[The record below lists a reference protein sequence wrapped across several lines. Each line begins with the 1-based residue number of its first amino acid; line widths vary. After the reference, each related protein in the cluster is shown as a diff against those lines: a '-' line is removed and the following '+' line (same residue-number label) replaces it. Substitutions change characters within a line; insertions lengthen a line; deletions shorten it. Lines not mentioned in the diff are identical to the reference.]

1 MRRNISGILGLVLLI
16 GLGGCSKTFIN
27 QSNPEAVA
35 VDAGYKTE
43 ADITA
48 GVYSVYQALR
58 SSNCVG
64 EGASTWTDDRS
75 DDINTTDNQSNN
87 GEPFQFTAFAL
98 VASNS
103 YLKSHWTALYTPI
116 GRANMILSLID
127 GISFANA
134 DTKKQFIGEMKF
146 VRAYMYF
153 NLVREFGDVPLVTER
168 ITTLSQADQ
177 LTARVKRDTVYAKI
191 IADLKDALNSGLPN
205 VQPAATKGRVSMQA
219 VNALLGQVYLTMGA
233 NLDANKP
240 DNLANAKAYLL
251 AAYNLKTFANLSD
264 VAYADVFDVNKK
276 STNPEIIWQIPYK
289 QGDLTYS
296 SSLAKNNQPK
306 GETLISTFLS
316 QGSGNTL
323 TNDLLKEYETGDLR
337 TNFSIHFGASINKYY
352 ISKFR
357 DINPG
362 TVVSNQGGYGGNDW
376 ILIRYADIILN
387 IAEVYDLLGD
397 DATAITYINMVRAR
411 AQRPDYA
418 TMMATDAG
426 YASKY
431 PTVKLAIL
439 HERRVELAFE
449 HHRWFDLIR
458 FFNAQQARW
467 TISIRRA
474 RPTTTTLR
482 CRTFRPRIFITRY
495 PSSSTFSIR
504 RRCTRILGTS
514 WPKALTQSQSH
525 DQKVVAFF
533 YWSARAAP
541 RGSPRPLAAPR
552 GPSRLPAAPVAQL
565 LNRAI

>member
-1 MRRNISGILGLVLLI
+1 MLHSKKIIMRNNISKIFGVLLLV
-16 GLGGCSKTFIN
+16 GLGGCTKSFIN
-27 QSNPEAVA
+27 QTNPEAVS
-35 VDAGYKTE
+35 VDNGYTTE
-43 ADITA
+43 SDITA

-58 SSNCVG
+58 SGNCVG
-64 EGASTWTDDRS
+64 EGAQTWTDDRS
-75 DDINTTDNQSNN
+75 DDINTTDNQSND
-87 GEPFQFTAFAL
+87 GQPFQFTAFSL
-98 VASNS
+98 VPSNS

-153 NLVREFGDVPLVTER
+153 NLVREYGDVPLVTER
-168 ITTLSQADQ
+168 ITSLSQADK
-177 LTARVKRDTVYAKI
+177 LTARVRRDTVYAKI
-191 IADLKDALNSGLPN
+191 VADLKDALASGLPN
-205 VQPAATKGRVSMQA
+205 VQPAANKGRVSMQA

-233 NLDANKP
+233 TLDANKP
-240 DNLANAKAYLL
+240 DNLANAKTYLL
-251 AAYNLKTFANLSD
+251 AAYNLKTFTNLSD

-276 STNPEIIWQIPYK
+276 ATNPEIIWQIPYK

-306 GETLISTFLS
+306 GETILSLFVS
-316 QGSGNTL
+316 QGSGNTF
-323 TNDLLKEYETGDLR
+323 TNDLYKEFETGDLR
-337 TNFSIHFGASINKYY
+337 TNFSIKFGASINKYY
-352 ISKFR
+352 IAKFR

-362 TVVSNQGGYGGNDW
+362 TVVANQGGYGGNDW

-387 IAEVYDLLGD
+387 IAEVYNLLGD

-426 YASKY
+426 YAAKY

-458 FFNAQQARW
+458 FFNPQQLVDYFH
-467 TISIRRA
+467 TKSQTDYDNSPLSNIS
-474 RPTTTTLR
+474 TKDYY
-482 CRTFRPRIFITRY
+482 Y
-495 PSSSTFSIR
+495 PIPLFEY
-504 RRCTRILGTS
+504 LLD
-514 WPKALTQSQSH
+514 P
-525 DQKVVAFF
+525 QKM
-533 YWSARAAP
+533 YQNP
-541 RGSPRPLAAPR
+541 GY
-552 GPSRLPAAPVAQL
+552 
-565 LNRAI
+565 